1 MSQTKDSNPKSAAA
15 TTRLSMSLFP
25 DTAIA
30 YGALGMTEGNYK
42 YRGYNFRDEGVRV
55 STYIDALKRHTAKF
69 YAGDWADPVTGVP
82 HLASMISC
90 CAILIDGFVK
100 GNINDDR
107 PPALDMQSL
116 LDEFEGHVRQL
127 QECFGDT
134 EAFQLG
140 QITEKELE
148 SKRRSL
154 AEAHKYSETVLANM
168 VRDHQ

>member
-1 MSQTKDSNPKSAAA
+1 MSQRKASDPKSAAA

-42 YRGYNFRDEGVRV
+42 YRGYNYRDEGVSV

-69 YAGDWADPVTGVP
+69 YAGDWEDPKTGVP

-107 PPALDMQSL
+107 PPAIDMQAL
-116 LDEFEGHVRQL
+116 LDEFEGNVRKL
-127 QECFGDT
+127 QECFEDT
-134 EAFQLG
+134 ESFLLG
-140 QITEKELE
+140 QLTEKEVE
-148 SKRRSL
+148 SKRQSFEKAHEYGTSL
-154 AEAHKYSETVLANM
+154 IAKTIK
-168 VRDHQ
+168 DCK